1 MYFMFHKYKLLFI
14 NFRIS
19 GRILQLESVT
29 QSEAMRR
36 RYRYLS
42 HFSLTTTFQVIK
54 QVLLVLTL
62 VFLQYACC
70 VLSSAFTFSALWD
83 WFDWG
88 PASWCPIS
96 LHRWNPE
103 AWEAEEATRQQG
115 IFFFFSILGFKYET
129 IKIRRFQL

>member
-1 MYFMFHKYKLLFI
+1 MYFMFHKYELLFI

-54 QVLLVLTL
+54 QVLLVLML
-62 VFLQYACC
+62 VFLQYASC
-70 VLSSAFTFSALWD
+70 VLSSAFTFSAL
-83 WFDWG
+83 
-88 PASWCPIS
+88 
-96 LHRWNPE
+96 
-103 AWEAEEATRQQG
+103 
-115 IFFFFSILGFKYET
+115 
-129 IKIRRFQL
+129 

>member
-1 MYFMFHKYKLLFI
+1 MYFMFHKYELLFI

-70 VLSSAFTFSALWD
+70 VLSSAFTFSAL
-83 WFDWG
+83 
-88 PASWCPIS
+88 
-96 LHRWNPE
+96 
-103 AWEAEEATRQQG
+103 
-115 IFFFFSILGFKYET
+115 
-129 IKIRRFQL
+129 